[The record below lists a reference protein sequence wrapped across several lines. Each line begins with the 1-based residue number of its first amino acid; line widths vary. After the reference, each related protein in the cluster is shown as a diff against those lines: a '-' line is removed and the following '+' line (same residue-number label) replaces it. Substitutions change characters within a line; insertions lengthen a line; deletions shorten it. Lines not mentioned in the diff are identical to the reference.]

1 MNAHSP
7 APERSWP
14 IVADRGRR
22 RAPDR
27 RRYAGAGHSGCSVGD
42 VSAQAWFSLDEVSV
56 VPGAPTS
63 MLLSV
68 ENVGDRTESY
78 TVIPAGLTAPWTTIT
93 RPNVT
98 LFGGSQ
104 DVIEVVVR
112 PPAIYSTTAGPTTV
126 AVRVVSQADPD
137 DEVIAETLADVASFD
152 DRRITTLQPVRR
164 ARRRATFEFM
174 VENHGNNLANCRLHL
189 VDRTNRVDGTFDPP
203 AVGVAPGSTSLVR
216 LNAKVGGGRF
226 RRSERQLDFEIE
238 ATEPDHEPA
247 SGLATLIQPPTLSAR
262 FLGRALATGAVIAA
276 VIAAWFGVVRPE
288 LRDAADRAVDE
299 RLDELTVEPSVTT
312 VPSTVPVPIDEP
324 DVVIGGDEPGE
335 PVSYRIAVDVG
346 VNQERSE
353 SVTVPPDSEF
363 RMTDLVL
370 QNPNG
375 DLGTAQL
382 LRNGEILYEFDLGS
396 MSSANE
402 FQPRISPIPFAPSD
416 NIVLSVECTV
426 VGQTSGTGCDV
437 AVLLGG
443 ELVVADH
450 DGT

>member
-1 MNAHSP
+1 MPGRLGAASRRNTPQP
-7 APERSWP
+7 AAGTPGERRLP
-14 IVADRGRR
+14 VAFR
-22 RAPDR
+22 
-27 RRYAGAGHSGCSVGD
+27 D
-42 VSAQAWFSLDEVSV
+42 VSAQAWFSLDEVAV

-63 MLLSV
+63 VLLSI
-68 ENVGDRTESY
+68 ENVGDATESY
-78 TVIPAGLTAPWTTIT
+78 TIIPAGLTAPWTTIT

-104 DVIEVVVR
+104 DVIEVVIR
-112 PPAIYSTTAGPTTV
+112 PPAIHTTTAGPTTV
-126 AVRVVSQADPD
+126 AVRVVSQTDPD
-137 DEVIAETLADVASFD
+137 DEVIAETIADVASFD

-189 VDRTNRVDGTFDPP
+189 IDRTNRVDGGFDPP

-216 LNAKVGGGRF
+216 LNAKVGGGLI

-247 SGLATLIQPPTLSAR
+247 SGLATLIQPPTLSGRVIGR
-262 FLGRALATGAVIAA
+262 FLATAA
-276 VIAAWFGVVRPE
+276 VLAAIVLAWFAVVRPE
-288 LRDAADRAVDE
+288 IRDAAERAVDDQ
-299 RLDELTVEPSVTT
+299 LAELSTAPPTTMVAEPAVTVAPD
-312 VPSTVPVPIDEP
+312 VPAVAVDEP
-324 DVVIGGDEPGE
+324 VGT
-335 PVSYRIAVDVG
+335 PVSYRIAVDAG

-353 SVTVPPDSEF
+353 SITVPPDSEF

-382 LRNGEILYEFDLGS
+382 LRNGELLYQFDLGS

-416 NIVLSVECTV
+416 NIVLAVECTV
-426 VGQTSGTGCDV
+426 VGQPSGTGCDV
-437 AVLLGG
+437 AVLIGG
-443 ELVVADH
+443 ELVIADH
-450 DGT
+450 DTD

>member
-1 MNAHSP
+1 M
-7 APERSWP
+7 
-14 IVADRGRR
+14 
-22 RAPDR
+22 
-27 RRYAGAGHSGCSVGD
+27 
-42 VSAQAWFSLDEVSV
+42 SAQAWFSIDEVSV
-56 VPGAPTS
+56 VPGVPTS
-63 MLLSV
+63 VQLTV

-78 TVIPAGLTAPWTTIT
+78 TIIPAGLTAPWTTIT

-104 DVIEVVVR
+104 DVVEVIIR
-112 PPAIYSTTAGPTTV
+112 PPAIYSTTAGPTTI
-126 AVRVVSQADPD
+126 AVRVIPQTDPD
-137 DEVIAETLADVASFD
+137 ESIVAETIADVSSFD

-174 VENHGNNLANCRLHL
+174 VENQGNNLANCRLHL
-189 VDRTNRVDGTFDPP
+189 VDRTNRIDGAFDPP

-216 LNAKVGGGRF
+216 LNAKARGGLF

-247 SGLATLIQPPTLSAR
+247 NGLATLIQPPTVSAR
-262 FLGRALATGAVIAA
+262 FLGRLLAVAAIVGAI
-276 VIAAWFGVVRPE
+276 IAAWFGVVRPE
-288 LRDAADRAVDE
+288 VRDAAERAVDD
-299 RLDELTVEPSVTT
+299 RIDELGVIPTTTTTEPVATIPTT
-312 VPSTVPVPIDEP
+312 DEP
-324 DVVIGGDEPGE
+324 DETPAVAPAGD

-363 RMTDLVL
+363 HMTDLVL

-375 DLGTAQL
+375 DQGTAQL
-382 LRNGEILYEFDLGS
+382 LRNGDILYEFDLGE

-402 FQPRISPIPFAPSD
+402 FQPRISPLPFAPSD
-416 NIVLSVECTV
+416 NIVLAVECRV
-426 VGQTSGTGCDV
+426 VGQPSGTGCEV

-443 ELVVADH
+443 VLVVADH
-450 DGT
+450 DDP

>member
-1 MNAHSP
+1 M
-7 APERSWP
+7 
-14 IVADRGRR
+14 
-22 RAPDR
+22 
-27 RRYAGAGHSGCSVGD
+27 
-42 VSAQAWFSLDEVSV
+42 SAQAWFSLDEVAV

-63 MLLSV
+63 VQLTV

-78 TVIPAGLTAPWTTIT
+78 TIIPAGLTAPWITIT

-104 DVIEVVVR
+104 DVIEIVVR
-112 PPAIYSTTAGPTTV
+112 PPAIHSTTAGPTTI
-126 AVRVVSQADPD
+126 AIRVVSQTDPD
-137 DEVIAETLADVASFD
+137 DEVVAEMIADVASFD

-216 LNAKVGGGRF
+216 LNAKTSGGRF

-247 SGLATLIQPPTLSAR
+247 AGLATLIQPPTLSAR
-262 FLGRALATGAVIAA
+262 SLWRALAVAA
-276 VIAAWFGVVRPE
+276 VIAAIVFAWYGVVRPE

-299 RLDELTVEPSVTT
+299 RIDELSVVPTTTTLAPSIT
-312 VPSTVPVPIDEP
+312 VPDDDPTVFV
-324 DVVIGGDEPGE
+324 GE
-335 PVSYRIAVDVG
+335 PAGEPISYRIAVDVG

-353 SVTVPPDSEF
+353 SVTVPPDSQF
-363 RMTDLVL
+363 LMTDLVL

-382 LRNGEILYEFDLGS
+382 LRNGEILYQFDLGS

-416 NIVLSVECTV
+416 NIVLAVECTV
-426 VGQTSGTGCDV
+426 VGQASGTGCDI

-443 ELVVADH
+443 ELVVPTDDA
-450 DGT
+450 